1 MPCGDLNG
9 EESRAEGI
17 YADSSLIHFALQRK
31 LMQHCKATILQLK
44 LIENKKFRHFKEV
57 YKDMCVLRKE
67 RWMEGQ
73 PLPDHKILHPDKAQ
87 MVFLCLSCPTSLGYQ
102 WVRSCVLSV
111 PWRHCQLGFSGF
123 QRLNTQEKQ
132 KSLPL
137 TSCALRFLSTA
148 SWAIWRQS
156 SPESD
161 SQISVFPS
169 GIHTGYKTI
178 NEDELRVVR
187 AWGSQAIF
195 YPGAIC

>member
-1 MPCGDLNG
+1 MPCGGLNG

-57 YKDMCVLRKE
+57 YKDTCVLRKQRGE
-67 RWMEGQ
+67 WRASLYLTDAGSC
-73 PLPDHKILHPDKAQ
+73 KILHPEKAQ
-87 MVFLCLSCPTSLGYQ
+87 MVFLCLSCPSSLGYQ

-137 TSCALRFLSTA
+137 TSCALIFLSTA
-148 SWAIWRQS
+148 S
-156 SPESD
+156 
-161 SQISVFPS
+161 
-169 GIHTGYKTI
+169 
-178 NEDELRVVR
+178 
-187 AWGSQAIF
+187 
-195 YPGAIC
+195 